1 MWNSAK
7 VSWPFFPASRNPI
20 LRSAFKVDDMMPAR
34 TSISV
39 TAAAELSSVS
49 KIFIWSGT
57 EVTSTTSVMSGWNRL
72 RVPRGHSVS
81 KARVGIL
88 RAAR

>member
-1 MWNSAK
+1 
-7 VSWPFFPASRNPI
+7 
-20 LRSAFKVDDMMPAR
+20 MMPAR

-39 TAAAELSSVS
+39 TAALEVSSVS

-57 EVTSTTSVMSGWNRL
+57 EVTSTTSVMSGWKRL
-72 RVPRGHSVS
+72 SVPRGHSVS